1 MRIRRTLKISSV
13 WGTEYTRK
21 LFLMIAFHF
30 SFFTFHSVTA
40 QELEAFYNQALIN
53 NPEISSMQ
61 ANVEI
66 ARENINEVGSIPDT
80 EFGFGYFVSEPETR
94 TGAQKLRVSV
104 RQNIPWFGT
113 IQSRKDYAGALVSL
127 EEADL
132 EIAKRKLKLE
142 VSEVYFDLYEMRE
155 KLEVLQENIELL
167 DLYRTMALNSV
178 ETGKASAV
186 EVLKL
191 KMRQND
197 LLEQKKNL
205 QLQIEALKAR
215 FNNIL
220 NIDEMTLLNFEDT
233 LMIPPEK
240 SENYDLS
247 LHPELLRFEDYAE
260 SILKNEEMNQQES
273 SPKLGFGLD
282 YISVQERTDINF
294 SDNGKDIVM
303 PMVSVQ
309 VPIFNK
315 TYRSV
320 SKQNELKQDQI
331 TSDRDAKLNDLENRL
346 ETALYERNSA
356 RIRFNTQLDNLQQAS
371 NAEELLIKQYETGTI
386 DFEDVLDIQEIQLK
400 IQIDL
405 VEAVSAWYQKDAV
418 VNYLTNNTF

>member
-1 MRIRRTLKISSV
+1 
-13 WGTEYTRK
+13 
-21 LFLMIAFHF
+21 MIAFHF